1 MSKDGVVRCKALNS
15 VRNEIY
21 EYERMQRGPVLE
33 SATRIVL
40 FFGRK
45 KNCTRTLPHGEGC
58 LRTESNLGQE
68 LMLGFAL
75 IRESKETIL
84 MTTTKAVT
92 PSLQRPNCSGRG
104 R

>member
-33 SATRIVL
+33 SASWLCTRIVL

-75 IRESKETIL
+75 IRESK
-84 MTTTKAVT
+84 KQ
-92 PSLQRPNCSGRG
+92 S
-104 R
+104 